1 MGETMTSK
9 PTHELVGHDHPR
21 KDGAARVTGRE
32 IYSVDVSLPRM
43 LHGRILGSPYAHAI
57 VKSID
62 ASAAVAMGATV
73 VTFADVPQAPTIGA
87 VLVFSSSGVDS
98 RDEPTDSGVTTR
110 PRSPA
115 VHGVGA
121 TRRPGSALPM
131 VM

>member
-1 MGETMTSK
+1 MAEK
-9 PTHELVGHDHPR
+9 HAFQLLARDFAR
-21 KDGAARVTGRE
+21 KDGIARVTGAER
-32 IYSVDVSLPRM
+32 YAVDVVLPRM

-62 ASAAVAMGATV
+62 ASAAIAMGATV
-73 VTFADVPQAPTIGA
+73 VTFADVPRVPTISA

-98 RDEPTDSGVTTR
+98 RDEPADSGVTTR

-121 TRRPGSALPM
+121 TRGLGSALPM

>member
-1 MGETMTSK
+1 
-9 PTHELVGHDHPR
+9 
-21 KDGAARVTGRE
+21 
-32 IYSVDVSLPRM
+32 M

-73 VTFADVPQAPTIGA
+73 VTFADVPHALTIGA
-87 VLVFSSSGVDS
+87 VLVFSSSGVDP
-98 RDEPTDSGVTTR
+98 RDEPADSGITTR

-121 TRRPGSALPM
+121 TRGPGSALPM